1 MSRAVDRSVAGGS
14 GDDVDHHDTRL
25 RKSQQAPT
33 IEPMSTSIDRIR
45 EVIATSGM
53 NQGEFA
59 QAMGLDAP
67 KLSKSL
73 AGTRRFTSLDIA
85 RIAEV
90 GGVSV
95 DWLLGGAEPILLT
108 AARRAAGTS
117 SEVATAAASR
127 LVELRDVANALGR
140 VRTFPEISGTSP
152 SGPDRAVGR
161 WFADEAL
168 RLVAERGFSQIG
180 LDLASV
186 IETFFKFDVA
196 VVDLGAGFD
205 GLSVHADNVRMIL
218 AAPTAN
224 LARQRFTMAHE
235 LGHLL
240 MGDDQAVHLDQDIY
254 SPSLKAIPSEVRA
267 NAFAAAFLM
276 PAATLAE
283 RVRPGFDEPSFAALA
298 MDCLVSPS
306 ALAIRLGGLR
316 LIDQLA
322 VERYRRMT
330 VEKAAA
336 RAGRSAELGNWA
348 QLGVTAR
355 VPSLL
360 AEDLFAAYTAG
371 ETTLRPYA
379 RLLGVDPSE
388 LRQSLRHEGD

>member
-1 MSRAVDRSVAGGS
+1 
-14 GDDVDHHDTRL
+14 
-25 RKSQQAPT
+25 
-33 IEPMSTSIDRIR
+33 MSTSIERIR

-59 QAMGLDAP
+59 RLMGLDAP

-90 GGVSV
+90 GDVSV

-108 AARRAAGTS
+108 AARRAAGTTG
-117 SEVATAAASR
+117 EVATVAATR
-127 LVELRDVANALGR
+127 LVELREVANALGR
-140 VRTFPEISGTSP
+140 FRSFPEISGDSLN
-152 SGPDRAVGR
+152 GPDRAAGQSL
-161 WFADEAL
+161 ADQAL
-168 RLVAERGFSQIG
+168 RLVAERGLSPIG

-186 IETFFKFDVA
+186 IETCFQFDVA

-205 GLSVHADNVRMIL
+205 GLSVHADNVRMVL

-240 MGDDQAVHLDQDIY
+240 MRDDQAVHLDQDIY
-254 SPSLKAIPSEVRA
+254 SPSQKALPSEVRA
-267 NAFAAAFLM
+267 NAFAAGFLM
-276 PAATLAE
+276 PASTLAE
-283 RVRPGFDEPSFAALA
+283 RVRPGFDEHAFAALA
-298 MDCLVSPS
+298 MDCAVSPT
-306 ALAIRLGGLR
+306 ALAIRLGALR
-316 LIDQLA
+316 LVDQIA
-322 VERYRRMT
+322 VERYRRIT
-330 VEKAAA
+330 VEKAAIL
-336 RAGRSAELGNWA
+336 AGRSAELGQWT
-348 QLGVTAR
+348 QLGVTLR